1 MPDKTAQNKLPD
13 KIFPV
18 QPPVSGE
25 LLLEVQN
32 VTVSFD
38 GFKALT
44 NLSLQVPRGSLRVLI
59 GPNGAGK
66 STLLDTIIGKVQ
78 PESGD
83 VRYRGQSI
91 VKLSEHRIANLGI
104 CRKFQAPGVL
114 DGLSVRENLLVASK
128 PAKGVLSSFNL
139 AAGAAQAKRVD
150 ELLDLIDL
158 RHKANDLAAG
168 LAHGEKQWLEIGM
181 VVASDPELLLLD
193 EPTAGMTA
201 QETAKTAELIRTLA
215 GQHTVLVIDHDMAF
229 VELLSAPITVLHQ
242 GQVFREG
249 DLHTLRADPDV
260 MEIYLGRPKEEVNN
274 QEVNKEASHAQA

>member
-1 MPDKTAQNKLPD
+1 MPGNLSA
-13 KIFPV
+13 
-18 QPPVSGE
+18 SE
-25 LLLEVQN
+25 LLLEVEN

-44 NLSLQVPRGSLRVLI
+44 NLSLQVLRGSLRVLI

-114 DGLSVRENLLVASK
+114 DGLSVKGNLLVASK
-128 PAKGVLSSFNL
+128 PAKGVLSSFRL
-139 AAGAAQAKRVD
+139 GAGAAQSKRVD

-158 RHKANDLAAG
+158 RHKADDLAAG

-229 VELLSAPITVLHQ
+229 VELLGAPITVLHQ

-249 DLHTLRADPDV
+249 DLASLRADPDV
-260 MEIYLGRPKEEVNN
+260 MEIYLGRPKEEVN
-274 QEVNKEASHAQA
+274 KEAGHAQA